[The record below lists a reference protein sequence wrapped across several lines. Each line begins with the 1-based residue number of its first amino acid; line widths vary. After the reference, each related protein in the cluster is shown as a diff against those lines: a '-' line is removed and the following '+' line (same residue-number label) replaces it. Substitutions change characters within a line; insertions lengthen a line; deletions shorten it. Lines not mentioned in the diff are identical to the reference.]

1 MKKKSIL
8 KKIDVLFCYR
18 RIPEMMEQSNI
29 KNKKKFH
36 QRLLDLQ
43 LAIYELDEYLETVW
57 QCKEKKLASFWKK
70 IYKVLDYFPV
80 KNKKKICADIHLYQK
95 RELDMR
101 RMKYPMKTSFNKIY
115 RIKSCDVKLMRKL
128 IYLADPKL
136 NKWVKESCWNNF
148 DLITEV
154 NDDVEDIFEDME
166 IYNCNRF
173 LIGMVI
179 NGKKKTFKEYKAF
192 IDEIGDR
199 NKNKLDKAKRNK
211 AKSLVLN
218 WTAEQAKATKKLL
231 KSQMKKI

>member
-1 MKKKSIL
+1 MKKKAIL

-18 RIPEMMEQSNI
+18 RIPEMMEQSSI
-29 KNKKKFH
+29 KNKKQFYQH
-36 QRLLDLQ
+36 LLDLQ

-57 QCKEKKLASFWKK
+57 KCKDKKLNAYWKK
-70 IYKVLDYFPV
+70 IYKVLDYFGV
-80 KNKKKICADIHLYQK
+80 KDKKKICADIHLYQK

-101 RMKYPMKTSFNKIY
+101 RMKYPMKISFNKIY

-136 NKWVKESCWNNF
+136 NKWVKEKDWNNF

-179 NGKKKTFKEYKAF
+179 NGKIKTFKQYKAF
-192 IDEIGDR
+192 IKDIGSH
-199 NKNKLDKAKRNK
+199 NKKDLEKTKRNK
-211 AKSLVLN
+211 TRRKVFT
-218 WTAEQAKATKKLL
+218 WTAEQVDVTKALL
-231 KSQMKKI
+231 QKQMKKI